1 MVNKH
6 ITALSSV
13 ALSQKVGD
21 KTEKGRSS
29 VYVEVMMKYKQ
40 MIIQTGYKLLLILQ
54 VAQDFKIA
62 YC

>member
-1 MVNKH
+1 MVNNH

-29 VYVEVMMKYKQ
+29 FYVEVMMKYKQ